1 MLSYALPQGLYCVTT
16 GDIGGTGKESFVAER
31 DFGYPIFLTLRGQRA
46 LVVGGGDVALRKARA
61 LAAAGASVRVVA
73 PALAAAFR
81 SDGRFDLAEETYRK
95 RHLEGCLLAVAATD
109 DEEVNARVAADAR
122 EAGALVN
129 VVDRPALCDFIVPAQ
144 IERGLLR
151 IAITTGGAAP
161 ALARRIRERLEKE
174 FGPEYETYLA
184 VMKEVREELKARN
197 LSPQVRRRLF
207 ERLAE
212 DDILAAAGE
221 GADNVRIVIRAAIL
235 KTLEKG
241 PA

>member
-1 MLSYALPQGLYCVTT
+1 MSEARFAYPVCLN
-16 GDIGGTGKESFVAER
+16 VA
-31 DFGYPIFLTLRGQRA
+31 GQRV

-61 LAAAGASVRVVA
+61 LAGAGASVRVVA
-73 PALAAAFR
+73 PALVAAFR
-81 SDGRFDLAEETYRK
+81 SDGCFDVAEEAYEK

-197 LSPQVRRRLF
+197 LSPGTRRRLF

-212 DDILAAAGE
+212 DDILAAARE
-221 GADNVRIVIRAAIL
+221 GADKVRIVIRAAIL

-241 PA
+241 SA

>member
-1 MLSYALPQGLYCVTT
+1 MSEARFAYPVCLN
-16 GDIGGTGKESFVAER
+16 VA
-31 DFGYPIFLTLRGQRA
+31 GQRA

-61 LAAAGASVRVVA
+61 LASAGASVRVVA
-73 PALAAAFR
+73 PALPAEFR
-81 SDGRFDLAEETYRK
+81 GDGRFDLTEETYEK

-122 EAGALVN
+122 EAGVLVN
-129 VVDRPALCDFIVPAQ
+129 VVDRPALCDFIVPARF
-144 IERGLLR
+144 ERGLLR

-197 LSPQVRRRLF
+197 LSPHLRRRLF

-212 DDILAAAGE
+212 NDILAAARE
-221 GADNVRIVIRAAIL
+221 GAKPLRRAIDTAL
-235 KTLEKG
+235 RETFDHT
-241 PA
+241 

>member
-1 MLSYALPQGLYCVTT
+1 MSEAR
-16 GDIGGTGKESFVAER
+16 FA
-31 DFGYPIFLTLRGQRA
+31 YPVCLNVVGQRA

-73 PALAAAFR
+73 PALAAEFR
-81 SDGRFDLAEETYRK
+81 SDGRFDLAEETYEK

-161 ALARRIRERLEKE
+161 ALARRLRERLEKE

-212 DDILAAAGE
+212 DDILAAARE
-221 GADNVRIVIRAAIL
+221 GAEPLRRAIDTAL
-235 KTLEKG
+235 RETFDHT
-241 PA
+241 